1 MLHSTQVTRPSTGG
15 LVHCQ
20 RTQIRAWSF
29 LSGSCWDDATR
40 IVDNMMV
47 NAIPL
52 DIASVLAVIDAN
64 WTLHNSI
71 LYTTI

>member
-1 MLHSTQVTRPSTGG
+1 MQVTRPSTGG

-20 RTQIRAWSF
+20 RTQTRTWSF
-29 LSGSCWDDATR
+29 LSGCCWDDATR

-47 NAIPL
+47 NVIHL
-52 DIASVLAVIDAN
+52 DIVRVLAVIDAN

-71 LYTTI
+71 LYTII